1 MGVSPALARA
11 FALDDSYGWA
21 FSLEFS
27 LASIFSFGSS
37 DLCRGGSACE
47 SGITDPGYSGAHS
60 HCRYSHRH
68 ANPAYDWLV
77 RFPADMDLSWPRGGL
92 VSLGDLAATL

>member
-27 LASIFSFGSS
+27 LASIFSFASG
-37 DLCRGGSACE
+37 DLCRGSSACE
-47 SGITDPGYSGAHS
+47 AGITDPGYSGAHS

-68 ANPAYDWLV
+68 ANAAYDCLA
-77 RFPADMDLSWPRGGL
+77 RLSPQMGPSWAC
-92 VSLGDLAATL
+92 LGIVCLRAASAPF

>member
-1 MGVSPALARA
+1 MGVGLAPACAL
-11 FALDDSYGWA
+11 ALDDSYGWA
-21 FSLEFS
+21 FSVEFS
-27 LASIFSFGSS
+27 LVSAFSFGSR
-37 DLCRGGSACE
+37 DLRGRSVAPATE
-47 SGITDPGYSGAHS
+47 IIDPGYSGAHS
-60 HCRYSHRH
+60 HCHYSHRD